1 MQLLLVNYYTFN
13 QIFDRKATGKTKV
26 ADWHRK
32 YLNIWW
38 PHIHY
43 NIIYMGQIYFLNF
56 IYRKSSLGPNKGIL
70 PLMEKLITDG
80 HTQYDVQMSQSLK
93 WSVTN

>member
-1 MQLLLVNYYTFN
+1 
-13 QIFDRKATGKTKV
+13 
-26 ADWHRK
+26 
-32 YLNIWW
+32 
-38 PHIHY
+38 
-43 NIIYMGQIYFLNF
+43 MGQIYFLNF